1 MTKLT
6 KKIIFDS
13 HAILKFFQDEE
24 GADKIEKLLVLSQ
37 QGKIASFINQI
48 NLGEIY
54 YQTIRSLGLESA
66 KRYLESFYQLP
77 IKVVIPSS
85 EIIFFASEIK
95 AKYAISYADCFVVAT
110 AFMHEASIIT
120 GDPEFKK
127 VENTV
132 KIEWV

>member
-1 MTKLT
+1 M

-13 HAILKFFQDEE
+13 HAILKFSQDEE

-48 NLGEIY
+48 NLGESY
-54 YQTIRSLGLESA
+54 YQTIRNFGLESA

-85 EIIFFASEIK
+85 EIIFSASEIK

-110 AFMHEASIIT
+110 ALMHEASIIT